1 VETEPDVVHDLN
13 ETPWPFP
20 DSSFQTVYVYDVIE
34 HLENVVQIME
44 EIHRISRS
52 GARVHITVP
61 HFSCANAFTD
71 PTHRH
76 YFGYSSFDYFTEGH
90 GLCFYNYARFQRRT
104 ARLIFYPTIL
114 SNDCL
119 APSESFSGGLRTPL
133 GMDFPAWYLQFE
145 LEVVK

>member
-1 VETEPDVVHDLN
+1 MSTSDTAGRPSSSSWYSAARTVVGSA
-13 ETPWPFP
+13 PMA
-20 DSSFQTVYVYDVIE
+20 Q
-34 HLENVVQIME
+34 
-44 EIHRISRS
+44 RI
-52 GARVHITVP
+52 
-61 HFSCANAFTD
+61 SCANAFTD